1 MSTAQEIH
9 MRCRDLIIGLTKYK
23 LSLFAEA
30 VALVVEVK
38 VWLRWIEEEVKTVNI
53 VDFQETEKRNRAV
66 IPKDKFDVEEG
77 FIF

>member
-1 MSTAQEIH
+1 

-53 VDFQETEKRNRAV
+53 VDFQKTEKRNRAV

>member
-9 MRCRDLIIGLTKYK
+9 MRCRDLIIRLTKYK

-53 VDFQETEKRNRAV
+53 VDFQKTEKRNRAV